1 MIETTMISN
10 NNPRH
15 QKPPAA
21 SLNNLRSISNIC
33 YLISAPKRDL
43 SAIKNMQNKPN
54 LNNSIFEL
62 ITFFIMTYYSS
73 DTWCRGKSKPKTNPN
88 EAISKPAQTQSRPIS
103 ASRFSLQ
110 NSPSCGYNPTKSK
123 FHLYKEKKMNRK
135 ILTAFWSIL
144 IMAAVTSNA
153 SAADYQLASPNGKI
167 SVKIQIT
174 DKILYSAAH
183 NSIPLLTP
191 SPISMTINNE
201 KTLGRTPSVK
211 SVMRRTENQTIHPV
225 VCVKS
230 KTIQDNFNE
239 ITITFDEPFS
249 LTFRAYDD
257 AVAYRF
263 STHIDKTI
271 HVFAE
276 EVAFNFPLDFQ
287 VYFHG
292 EDSFHTSSEKN
303 YQYLALSSI
312 DSGKFCSL
320 PALVDTGFGP
330 KIVLTE
336 ADLLDYPGL
345 YLAGT
350 KGKSLKGKLP
360 AVPKKEEQE
369 NDRKV
374 RVTERYLYL
383 TETNGSRTF
392 PWRVMVIAE
401 NDGDLL
407 TNQTVYKL
415 STPLKLQDT
424 SWIKPGKVAWEWYN
438 ASKIT
443 GVDFTP
449 GINTDTYKYYIDFAS
464 KYGIEYVI
472 LDEGWY
478 VLGDLL
484 KISPGMDM
492 EELFDYAKQKNVGII
507 LWVVWKTLEDQLT
520 EAFDQFEKLG
530 AKGIK
535 VDFMDRDD
543 QWMVNYYEKI
553 SREAAKRKLLVDFHG
568 SYKPTGLR
576 RAYLNL
582 ITREG
587 VMGNEYNKWSANVT
601 AKQTITIP
609 FIRMLAGPMD
619 FTPGAMRNAQ
629 PDKFKAVF
637 DYPMSIGTRCR
648 QLAMYVIYESPVQ
661 MLCDSPSLYMADGQC
676 MEFLAPV
683 PTVWDKT
690 IVLDAK
696 VAEYIVMARQKDS
709 DFYLGAMTDE
719 KARTFDVNLSFLGS
733 GTYMMTLFTDAPDA
747 NVNGEKYE
755 KLVKNVTAK
764 DKIKIKLAPS
774 GGAAA
779 QFKKI
784 P

>member
-1 MIETTMISN
+1 
-10 NNPRH
+10 
-15 QKPPAA
+15 
-21 SLNNLRSISNIC
+21 
-33 YLISAPKRDL
+33 
-43 SAIKNMQNKPN
+43 
-54 LNNSIFEL
+54 
-62 ITFFIMTYYSS
+62 
-73 DTWCRGKSKPKTNPN
+73 
-88 EAISKPAQTQSRPIS
+88 
-103 ASRFSLQ
+103 
-110 NSPSCGYNPTKSK
+110 
-123 FHLYKEKKMNRK
+123 
-135 ILTAFWSIL
+135 
-144 IMAAVTSNA
+144 MAAVTSNA
-153 SAADYQLASPNGKI
+153 SAADYRLASPNGKI
-167 SVKIQIT
+167 SVKIQVT
-174 DKILYSAAH
+174 DKILYSVTH

-201 KTLGRTPSVK
+201 KTLGKNPSVK
-211 SVMRRTENQTIHPV
+211 SVMRRSEDDTLHPV

-239 ITITFDEPFS
+239 ITITFEEPFS
-249 LTFRAYDD
+249 LIFRAYDD

-271 HVFAE
+271 HIFAE
-276 EVAFNFPLDFQ
+276 EVAFNFPSDFK
-287 VYFHG
+287 VYFPAEESYQSH
-292 EDSFHTSSEKN
+292 SEK
-303 YQYLALSSI
+303 QYLHLSLSSI
-312 DSGKFCSL
+312 GGDKFCSL

-330 KIVLTE
+330 KIALTE

-345 YLAGT
+345 YLTGINGPA
-350 KGKSLKGKLP
+350 LKGKLP
-360 AVPKKEEQE
+360 AVAKKEEMK
-369 NDRKV
+369 NDRDV
-374 RVTERYLYL
+374 PVTERYLYL
-383 TETNGSRTF
+383 AETNGSRTF

-438 ASKIT
+438 ACKLT
-443 GVDFTP
+443 GVNFTP
-449 GINTDTYKYYIDFAS
+449 GVNTPTYKYYIDFAA
-464 KYGIEYVI
+464 KHGIEYII

-492 EELFDYAKQKNVGII
+492 QELFDYAKQKNVGII
-507 LWVVWKTLEDQLT
+507 LWVIWKTLDDQLT
-520 EAFDQFEKLG
+520 EALDTFEKWG

-535 VDFMDRDD
+535 VDFMQRDD

-553 SREAAKRKLLVDFHG
+553 VREAAKRKMLVDFHG

-576 RAYLNL
+576 RAYPNL

-587 VMGNEYNKWSANVT
+587 VMGNEHNKWSANVT
-601 AKQTITIP
+601 AKHTVTIP
-609 FIRMLAGPMD
+609 FIRMLPGPMD

-629 PDKFKAVF
+629 PDKFKSVF

-661 MLCDSPSLYMADGQC
+661 MLCDSPSLYLTDERC

-696 VAEYIVMARQKDS
+696 VAEYIVMAHQKDS

-719 KARTFDVNLSFLGS
+719 TARSFDVNLSFLGS

-747 NVNGEKYE
+747 NTNAEHYE

-764 DKIKIKLAPS
+764 DTIKIKLAPS

-779 QFKKI
+779 QIKKLK
-784 P
+784 